1 MKRPWCVRLGS
12 NMCPQLYYNKHWH
25 SILCLCLIVRIVRQ
39 SNFLWFCHIL
49 FDGLRKEESIF
60 CLVLPLATLIKCHFL
75 PAVLIPIAPPS
86 IPSSSSFCNGNF
98 CAPYFVQF
106 TRERERRHQRRK
118 WWFMLN
124 KIQIILLLIKCELF
138 YSWWRNGLIFSL
150 ELCSKKMITVMKVE
164 QIAEICNPS
173 SNPPPSNHVRVT
185 KCEFDRTA
193 VLLKMNQSLQEVK
206 QKIFKPLSILNIN
219 DSAWKKAKKSP
230 VASEASIDWKY

>member
-1 MKRPWCVRLGS
+1 MDWGRKSRFSVLF
-12 NMCPQLYYNKHWH
+12 
-25 SILCLCLIVRIVRQ
+25 
-39 SNFLWFCHIL
+39 FLSL
-49 FDGLRKEESIF
+49 LSSSVIF
-60 CLVLPLATLIKCHFL
+60 CLLYWYPLHHHQCHHHHHFVTVIFAHRTLF
-75 PAVLIPIAPPS
+75 
-86 IPSSSSFCNGNF
+86 
-98 CAPYFVQF
+98 
-106 TRERERRHQRRK
+106 REREKNQRRK

-230 VASEASIDWKY
+230 LASEASIDWKC

>member
-12 NMCPQLYYNKHWH
+12 NMCPQLYYTKHWH

-86 IPSSSSFCNGNF
+86 MPSSSSFCNGNF

-106 TRERERRHQRRK
+106 TREREREDIRGENDDSCWTKFRSYFFLSSVNYFIADDEMVSSSVLSFAVRK
-118 WWFMLN
+118 W
-124 KIQIILLLIKCELF
+124 
-138 YSWWRNGLIFSL
+138 
-150 ELCSKKMITVMKVE
+150 
-164 QIAEICNPS
+164 
-173 SNPPPSNHVRVT
+173 
-185 KCEFDRTA
+185 
-193 VLLKMNQSLQEVK
+193 
-206 QKIFKPLSILNIN
+206 
-219 DSAWKKAKKSP
+219 
-230 VASEASIDWKY
+230 

>member
-75 PAVLIPIAPPS
+75 PAVLIPIALHHHQ
-86 IPSSSSFCNGNF
+86 CHHHHH
-98 CAPYFVQF
+98 FVTVIF
-106 TRERERRHQRRK
+106 AHRTLFREREKNQRRK

-219 DSAWKKAKKSP
+219 NSAWKKAKKSP
-230 VASEASIDWKY
+230 LASEASIDWIC